1 MKNVKRTIV
10 SVLFLAAVFTFT
22 VDFSVMPLDLPYDF

>member
-10 SVLFLAAVFTFT
+10 SVLFLATAFTLT
-22 VDFSVMPLDLPYDF
+22 ADFSVMPLDLFYEY

>member
-22 VDFSVMPLDLPYDF
+22 VDFSVIPLDLPYDF